1 MNTQHQKENQMD
13 ATISIM
19 AVATIAH
26 NDQDGKR
33 VTLYTRSGDQN
44 VWAAAEGEEPYRTDV
59 DVDRL
64 ESAWSGPQWDLRLI
78 ESSPTKSY
86 EIGRI
91 VIDK

>member
-1 MNTQHQKENQMD
+1 VETEEKVNSDFTQKTVLNESS
-13 ATISIM
+13 ISIP
-19 AVATIAH
+19 
-26 NDQDGKR
+26 
-33 VTLYTRSGDQN
+33 N